1 MSKPLKDRLQFF
13 FTKSFFRIV
22 PVIAFGLICLLFVY
36 AYQLEVFFNKAPKTM
51 IAPFV
56 QTAGAP
62 APMVKTVQ
70 GRLKTHNF
78 SGRDI
83 ANKLDMI
90 LPEILTF
97 HQGTIAKGKVSAR
110 KYFTDS
116 GYAQYLQFLASSG
129 MEQGIATQDLQS
141 GVFMERPPLEI
152 SAGVFGESYKWLMEV
167 PVILNFIPRT
177 VQTYR
182 SAEVPQS
189 RKFTLRIQLTRVQDA
204 TDPDAVKI
212 EIWQATAPRR

>member
-36 AYQLEVFFNKAPKTM
+36 AYQLEIFFNNAPKTM
-51 IAPFV
+51 TAPFV
-56 QTAGAP
+56 QTTGTP

-70 GRLKTHNF
+70 GRLKTQNF
-78 SGRDI
+78 SGRDMADKI
-83 ANKLDMI
+83 EII

-141 GVFMERPPLEI
+141 GVFLERPPLEI
-152 SAGVFGESYKWLMEV
+152 SAGVFSGTYKWLMEV
-167 PVILNFIPRT
+167 PVILNFIPRA

-182 SAEVPQS
+182 NTETPQS
-189 RKFTLRIQLTRVQDA
+189 RKFTIRIQLTRVQDA
-204 TDPDAVKI
+204 ADPDAVKI
-212 EIWQATAPRR
+212 EIWQAIPTRS